1 MAPAEC
7 LGMQVSSVPIRVL
20 LQRVLCLLQLE
31 SLLLLHAAHAAQASD
46 LLAAE
51 DSGDSTRVGVR
62 L

>member
-1 MAPAEC
+1 
-7 LGMQVSSVPIRVL
+7 MQVSSVPIRVL

-31 SLLLLHAAHAAQASD
+31 SLLLLLHAAHAAQASD